1 MHDATRVVLD
11 SGGENQRRL
20 PGGSDLGAE
29 PPDMCRSQPEKEL
42 GWSISNRGNCVW
54 EKLAIRPVELHE
66 QVA

>member
-1 MHDATRVVLD
+1 MHDATRVVLG

-29 PPDMCRSQPEKEL
+29 PPDMCRSQPEKEI